1 MTDNKIAFIIC
12 TNNQLYFN
20 ECCYYINRLLLPE
33 GFERDVIGI
42 EDAPSMCAGYNAG
55 MQSSDAKYKVYLH
68 HDVFIKEPKF
78 IFYLLERFRS
88 APDVGMIGM
97 VGGCG
102 MPKTGVTYLAWN
114 EGTVDCREPDFAY
127 QLICDPGQQE
137 DCSVDAVDGLLMA
150 TQYDIA
156 WREDLFVNFDFYDV
170 SQSFEMRKAGYHIVV
185 PYQKTPWVI
194 HDSSFAK
201 LNYYDKNRKIMLE
214 TYPEF
219 FTEEDGFPFVYEEEW
234 ENLSEML
241 AGEVRGFID
250 SGNWEDAGKLIA
262 AYHKNQMKNSELEL
276 YGVMCEIYQKE
287 QECGVKE
294 SFFDKTGGYA
304 AAYEKYI
311 TVRFLLRRLECKME
325 SAAYSELKDAV
336 TDGRISAEA
345 LFLLILHGSYDK
357 ETVLCEVIPWC
368 EAAGDKGGAQKLGAL
383 YDRVK
388 GKPLPFAY
396 SKRVQGKQ

>member
-1 MTDNKIAFIIC
+1 MNDNKIAFIIC

-127 QLICDPGQQE
+127 QLICDPVQQE
-137 DCSVDAVDGLLMA
+137 DCPVDAVDGLLMA

-201 LNYYDKNRKIMLE
+201 LNYYDKNRKIALE

-234 ENLSEML
+234 ENLSEIL

-262 AYHKNQMKNSELEL
+262 AYHKNQMKNSALEL

-325 SAAYSELKDAV
+325 SAAYSELKQAV

-345 LFLLILHGSYDK
+345 LFLLILHGNYDK
-357 ETVLCEVIPWC
+357 EMVLCKVIPWC
-368 EAAGDKGGAQKLGAL
+368 EAAGDESGVQKLGAL
-383 YDRVK
+383 YGRVK

-396 SKRVQGKQ
+396 SKRVQEKQ